1 MTIRFKILL
10 PFAILLILFIVLFS
24 YTWIHLND
32 ARAALEAE
40 SQTIQKINGITTQ
53 IFTLRWEARNRLL
66 LYMVN
71 RENQHLQASNQPN
84 TDISNLLNEL
94 RPLIYTET
102 GKILLDEYE
111 NYRQQ
116 LIESRAKLIQAVQQS
131 DPQLIQR
138 RQREWEHYSD
148 VASASTL
155 DLMHYHQRLL
165 ERSFLK
171 HDNIVS
177 QIFAYQIGM
186 SVILSALIIIIYFY
200 LHAVIT
206 QPLSKLTL
214 IAQDITGGNFQFKH
228 HIKSKDEIGVLFNNL
243 QVMSQKLE
251 KYQKHLL
258 SGIKK
263 EREELRRQKEIE
275 DQKNS
280 FLSMASHELKTP
292 ITSLRIYA
300 QLIKKGMEKN
310 NHEVCKLY
318 LQKIEDQADRLSR
331 LVTSL
336 LEVAKWQI
344 GNIPF
349 KFSHFNLSETIG
361 SAVEVAQKQS
371 KKHKI
376 SLTSNLSNMTYGDE
390 DRIHQVI
397 TNLLSNA
404 IRYSPNSE
412 PIEVSITQ
420 AKSQVTVS
428 IRDYGIGIEKKLQ
441 SKIFDRYYRA
451 KSAHDM
457 NFPGLGIGLYIS
469 MEIIKKHH
477 GRIWVKSSRGKGAV
491 FSFTLPLHPIS

>member
-1 MTIRFKILL
+1 MQIRLKILL
-10 PFAILLILFIVLFS
+10 PFAALLILFISLFS
-24 YTWIHLND
+24 ITWFKLNEM
-32 ARAALEAE
+32 RADIEAE
-40 SQTIQKINGITTQ
+40 TITMQKINGLTTQ
-53 IFTLRWEARNRLL
+53 IYTLRWESRNSLL
-66 LYMVN
+66 LYVVN
-71 RENQHLQASNQPN
+71 QNDEHLNAFNRSTN
-84 TDISNLLNEL
+84 DINDLLEEVG
-94 RPLIYTET
+94 PLVTSET
-102 GKILLDEYE
+102 GRVLLAEFE
-111 NYRQQ
+111 NNRGSVFD
-116 LIESRAKLIQAVQQS
+116 SRAKLIEAAQHSNAQA
-131 DPQLIQR
+131 IQA
-138 RQREWEHYSD
+138 RQRVWEYFSN
-148 VASASTL
+148 VSNAAAL

-165 ERSFLK
+165 ERSIRD
-171 HDNIVS
+171 HDNIVTL
-177 QIFAYQIGM
+177 IFAYQIGM
-186 SVILSALIIIIYFY
+186 SLILSSLIVVIYYY
-200 LHAVIT
+200 LNRVIT
-206 QPLSKLTL
+206 QPLNILSL
-214 IAQDITGGNFQFKH
+214 IAQDITEGNFQFKH

-310 NHEVCKLY
+310 NHDVCKLY

-376 SLTSNLSNMTYGDE
+376 SLTSNLTNMTYGDE